1 MLWCREKCKL
11 SRIYTKLYT
20 FSQINVEKN
29 ADGHARCD
37 TASVYNSFMDKHR
50 STTKIILNIVIV
62 VFTVIGII
70 LMLTGK
76 PEEGALQ
83 STGIENFKY
92 YTVLTNVFCGIVALI
107 YLVFML
113 IKKDTAKMSVL
124 KLAAVCGVAITF
136 AVVAFMFGPLYGF
149 LQFYK
154 RGNLFF
160 HLLLPLTAMT
170 EFVVVRRP
178 KMPFRY
184 TVYSAVPTFLYG
196 LGYLFNILINGIG
209 GPWPYTNDFYAFLSW
224 GWPVGIGIFAVI
236 TLSSFAAACLFRA
249 VSNKRA

>member
-1 MLWCREKCKL
+1 MNK
-11 SRIYTKLYT
+11 
-20 FSQINVEKN
+20 KN
-29 ADGHARCD
+29 SPAE
-37 TASVYNSFMDKHR
+37 
-50 STTKIILNIVIV
+50 IIFNIVIV
-62 VFTVIGII
+62 VLTVIGII

-92 YTVLTNVFCGIVALI
+92 YTVLTNVFCGIVAAVQLLFI
-107 YLVFML
+107 LL
-113 IKKDTAKMSVL
+113 KKDTDKIRVL

-160 HLLLPLTAMT
+160 HLLLPVTAIA
-170 EFVVVRRP
+170 EFIVVRRQR
-178 KMPFRY
+178 MLFRY
-184 TVYSAVPTFLYG
+184 TIFAAVPTLMYG
-196 LGYLFNILINGIG
+196 IGYLLNILINGIG

-236 TLSSFAAACLFRA
+236 TLSAFGVACIFRA
-249 VSNKRA
+249 VSNKRHEP